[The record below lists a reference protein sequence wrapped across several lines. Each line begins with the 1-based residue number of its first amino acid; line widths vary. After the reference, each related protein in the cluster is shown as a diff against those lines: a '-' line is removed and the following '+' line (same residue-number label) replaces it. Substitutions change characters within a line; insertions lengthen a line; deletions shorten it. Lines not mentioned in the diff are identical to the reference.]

1 MGCVTL
7 LQARGARP
15 YMEDRHCIV
24 TALKPSTTHQDSSA
38 LLFLDDCSSS
48 PQQVLAE
55 QPQQPAIPSSLQD
68 GVERCYAAI
77 FDGHNGAGAAET
89 AGGWLSLLRLMLCT
103 ALKADGVTDD
113 KKMCWLRLCSP
124 KGPGCGSVNFCMESL
139 RMCQRGGHSCCACEV
154 EVHSQLGC
162 LN

>member
-113 KKMCWLRLCSP
+113 KKCAGYAC
-124 KGPGCGSVNFCMESL
+124 VA
-139 RMCQRGGHSCCACEV
+139 QRGQAVG
-154 EVHSQLGC
+154 L
-162 LN
+162 